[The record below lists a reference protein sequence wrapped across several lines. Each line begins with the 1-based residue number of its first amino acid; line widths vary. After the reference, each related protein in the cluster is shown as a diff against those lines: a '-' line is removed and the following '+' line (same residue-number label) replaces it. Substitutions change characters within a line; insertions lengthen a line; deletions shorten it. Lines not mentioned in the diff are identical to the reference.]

1 MHRHST
7 NPRPAPNNGHLP
19 RRPANPL
26 LGRDYILLVM
36 GQGLSLFGSMMLR
49 FAMSM
54 WVLDETGSATV
65 FASVLAAAIVP
76 TILLSPFGG
85 VLADRVNRRTIMVAL
100 DAGSGLLVLAAASW
114 FAVQDGG
121 FSIIAVGALMV
132 SLSVLSAF
140 ETPTVQAA
148 LPQLLRGSGEAVV
161 RRGMAVINQ
170 VQQLSSLLPSFIGG
184 ALYGLIGI
192 GPLLGV
198 TIACFFC
205 TAALECFIRL
215 EPPQKN
221 KPREPIPPAMDHAH
235 SDRPTPQSDGTETS
249 PSGTARGWISDIAA
263 ALRFLTHERP
273 NILRLMLLASVI
285 NLFAVGYSAVGFPF
299 MIRTVLG
306 FDAAVYGICDGIIGI
321 AAVIG
326 AILAGLFA
334 AALTIDR
341 MPTAMAAL
349 GAVILPAG
357 VGFLLPLGNMA
368 KLIVLVSSCCLVSLA
383 CSFTNIIAIPAI
395 QIRTPETMTGK
406 VMSLLASFATCTQPL
421 GQMLYGWLYDTVAPE
436 WILVGTAAAILALSA
451 ISAPLFAHFDGRR
464 DEHVTPCV

>member
-100 DAGSGLLVLAAASW
+100 DASSGLLVLAAASW

-221 KPREPIPPAMDHAH
+221 KPREPIPPAMDHARSDH
-235 SDRPTPQSDGTETS
+235 STPHPDGTETT

-273 NILRLMLLASVI
+273 NILRLMLLASVL

-306 FDAAVYGICDGIIGI
+306 FDATVYGICDGITGV

-334 AALTIDR
+334 TALTIDR
-341 MPTAMAAL
+341 MPAAMAAL

-357 VGFLLPLGNMA
+357 IGFLLPLGNMT
-368 KLIVLVSSCCLVSLA
+368 KLIVLVSSCCMVSLA

-406 VMSLLASFATCTQPL
+406 VMSLLSSFATCAQPL

>member
-7 NPRPAPNNGHLP
+7 NPRPAPDNGRLP
-19 RRPANPL
+19 RRPANQL

-100 DAGSGLLVLAAASW
+100 DASSGLLVLAATSW

-148 LPQLLRGSGEAVV
+148 LPQLLRGSGEAVI

-334 AALTIDR
+334 TALTIDR

-349 GAVILPAG
+349 GTVILPAG
-357 VGFLLPLGNMA
+357 VGFLLPLGNTT
-368 KLIVLVSSCCLVSLA
+368 KLIVLVSSCCMVSLA

-406 VMSLLASFATCTQPL
+406 VMSLLASFATCAQPL

-436 WILVGTAAAILALSA
+436 WILVGTAAAILMLSA
-451 ISAPLFAHFDGRR
+451 VSAPLFAHFDGRR

>member
-148 LPQLLRGSGEAVV
+148 LPQLLRGSGEAVI

-170 VQQLSSLLPSFIGG
+170 AQQLSSLLPSFIGG

-221 KPREPIPPAMDHAH
+221 KPREPIPPAMDHARSDH
-235 SDRPTPQSDGTETS
+235 STPHPDGTETT
-249 PSGTARGWISDIAA
+249 PSDTARGWISDIAA

-273 NILRLMLLASVI
+273 NILRLMLLASVL
-285 NLFAVGYSAVGFPF
+285 NLFTVGYSAVGFPF

-306 FDAAVYGICDGIIGI
+306 FDATVYGICDGITGV

-326 AILAGLFA
+326 AILAGLLA
-334 AALTIDR
+334 TALTIDR
-341 MPTAMAAL
+341 MPAAMTVL

-357 VGFLLPLGNMA
+357 VGFLLPLGNTT
-368 KLIVLVSSCCLVSLA
+368 KLMVLVLSCCLVGFA

-406 VMSLLASFATCTQPL
+406 VMSLLSSFATCAQPL
-421 GQMLYGWLYDTVAPE
+421 GQMLYGWLYDAAAPE
-436 WILVGTAAAILALSA
+436 WILVGTAAAILMLSA
-451 ISAPLFAHFDGRR
+451 VSAPLFAHFDGPS
-464 DEHVTPCV
+464 HG

>member
-1 MHRHST
+1 MHRHNT
-7 NPRPAPNNGHLP
+7 NPRPAPHSTHSSSHL
-19 RRPANPL
+19 ANPL

-85 VLADRVNRRTIMVAL
+85 VLADRVNRRTIMVTL

-121 FSIIAVGALMV
+121 FSITAVGALMV

-148 LPQLLRGSGEAVV
+148 LPQLLRGSGEAVI

-170 VQQLSSLLPSFIGG
+170 VQQLSSPLPSFIGG

-205 TAALECFIRL
+205 TAALECFIHL

-221 KPREPIPPAMDHAH
+221 EPREPIPPAMDHAH
-235 SDRPTPQSDGTETS
+235 SDRTTPQSDCTEAT
-249 PSGTARGWISDIAA
+249 PSDTARGWISDIAA

-273 NILRLMLLASVI
+273 NILRLMLLASVL

-306 FDAAVYGICDGIIGI
+306 FDATVYGICNGITGV

-326 AILAGLFA
+326 ATLAGLLA
-334 AALTIDR
+334 TALTIDR

-357 VGFLLPLGNMA
+357 IGFLLPLGNTT
-368 KLIVLVSSCCLVSLA
+368 KLMVLVLSCCLVSLA

-406 VMSLLASFATCTQPL
+406 VMSLLASFATCAQPL
-421 GQMLYGWLYDTVAPE
+421 GQMLYGWLYDAVAPE
-436 WILVGTAAAILALSA
+436 WILLGTAAAILALSA
-451 ISAPLFAHFDGRR
+451 VSAPLFAHFDGRR

>member
-100 DAGSGLLVLAAASW
+100 DASSGLLVLAAASW

-148 LPQLLRGSGEAVV
+148 LPQLLRGSGEAVI

-306 FDAAVYGICDGIIGI
+306 FDATVYGICDGITGV

-326 AILAGLFA
+326 AILAGLLA
-334 AALTIDR
+334 TALTIDR
-341 MPTAMAAL
+341 MPAAMAAL

-357 VGFLLPLGNMA
+357 IGFLLPLGNMT

-406 VMSLLASFATCTQPL
+406 VMSLLASFATCAQPL
-421 GQMLYGWLYDTVAPE
+421 GQMLYGWLYDAVAPE
-436 WILVGTAAAILALSA
+436 WILLGTAAAILALSA
-451 ISAPLFAHFDGRR
+451 VSAPLFAHFDGRR

>member
-19 RRPANPL
+19 RRPANQL

-100 DAGSGLLVLAAASW
+100 DASSGLLVLAATSW

-148 LPQLLRGSGEAVV
+148 LPQLLRGSGEAVI

-221 KPREPIPPAMDHAH
+221 EPREPIPPAMDHARSDH
-235 SDRPTPQSDGTETS
+235 STPHPDGTETT

-273 NILRLMLLASVI
+273 NILRLMLLASVL

-306 FDAAVYGICDGIIGI
+306 FDATVYGICDGITGV

-326 AILAGLFA
+326 AILAGLLA
-334 AALTIDR
+334 TALTIDR
-341 MPTAMAAL
+341 MPAAMAAL

-357 VGFLLPLGNMA
+357 IGFLLPLGNMT
-368 KLIVLVSSCCLVSLA
+368 KLIVLVLSCCLVGFA

-406 VMSLLASFATCTQPL
+406 VMSLLASFATCAQPL
-421 GQMLYGWLYDTVAPE
+421 GQMLYGWLYDAAAPE
-436 WILVGTAAAILALSA
+436 WILLGTAAAILALSA
-451 ISAPLFAHFDGRR
+451 VSAPLFAHFDGRR

>member
-100 DAGSGLLVLAAASW
+100 DASSGLLVLAATSW

-148 LPQLLRGSGEAVV
+148 LPQLLRGSGEAVI

-221 KPREPIPPAMDHAH
+221 EPREPIPPAMDHARSDH
-235 SDRPTPQSDGTETS
+235 STPHPDGTETT

-273 NILRLMLLASVI
+273 NILRLMLLASVL

-306 FDAAVYGICDGIIGI
+306 FDATVYGICDGITGV

-326 AILAGLFA
+326 AILAGLLA
-334 AALTIDR
+334 TALTIDR
-341 MPTAMAAL
+341 MPAAMAAL

-357 VGFLLPLGNMA
+357 IGFLLPLGNMT
-368 KLIVLVSSCCLVSLA
+368 KLIVLVSSCCMVSLA

-421 GQMLYGWLYDTVAPE
+421 GQMLYGWLYDAAAPE
-436 WILVGTAAAILALSA
+436 WILLGTAAAILALSA
-451 ISAPLFAHFDGRR
+451 VYALLFAHIDCRR

>member
-1 MHRHST
+1 MHRHNT
-7 NPRPAPNNGHLP
+7 NPRPAPHSTHSSSHL
-19 RRPANPL
+19 ANPL

-85 VLADRVNRRTIMVAL
+85 VLADRVNRRTIMVTL

-148 LPQLLRGSGEAVV
+148 LPQLLRGSGEAVI

-205 TAALECFIRL
+205 TAALECFIHL

-221 KPREPIPPAMDHAH
+221 EPREPIPPAMDHAR
-235 SDRPTPQSDGTETS
+235 SDRTTPQSDCTETT

-273 NILRLMLLASVI
+273 NILRLMLLASAI
-285 NLFAVGYSAVGFPF
+285 NLFTVGYSAVGFPF
-299 MIRTVLG
+299 VIRTILG
-306 FDAAVYGICDGIIGI
+306 FDTAVYGICDGIIGI

-406 VMSLLASFATCTQPL
+406 VMSLLASFATCAQPL
-421 GQMLYGWLYDTVAPE
+421 GQMLYGWLYDAVAPE
-436 WILVGTAAAILALSA
+436 WILLGTAAAILALSA
-451 ISAPLFAHFDGRR
+451 VSAPLFVHFDGRR

>member
-19 RRPANPL
+19 RRPANQL

-76 TILLSPFGG
+76 TILISPFGG

-100 DAGSGLLVLAAASW
+100 DASSGLLVLAATSW

-148 LPQLLRGSGEAVV
+148 LPQLLRGSGEAVI

-221 KPREPIPPAMDHAH
+221 KPREPIPPTMDHAQP
-235 SDRPTPQSDGTETS
+235 DRTTAQSDSTETT
-249 PSGTARGWISDIAA
+249 PSDTAHGWISDIAA

-285 NLFAVGYSAVGFPF
+285 NLFTVGYSAVGFPF

-306 FDAAVYGICDGIIGI
+306 FDATVYGICDGITGV

-326 AILAGLFA
+326 AILAGLLA
-334 AALTIDR
+334 TALTIDR
-341 MPTAMAAL
+341 MPAAMAAL

-357 VGFLLPLGNMA
+357 IGFLLPLGNMA

-406 VMSLLASFATCTQPL
+406 VMSLLASFATCAQPL
-421 GQMLYGWLYDTVAPE
+421 GQMLYGWLYDAAAPE
-436 WILVGTAAAILALSA
+436 WILLGTAAAILALSA
-451 ISAPLFAHFDGRR
+451 VSAPLFAHFDGRR

>member
-76 TILLSPFGG
+76 TILISPFGG

-100 DAGSGLLVLAAASW
+100 DASSGLLVLAAASW

-148 LPQLLRGSGEAVV
+148 LPQLLRGSGEAVI

-221 KPREPIPPAMDHAH
+221 EPREPIPPAMDHARSDH
-235 SDRPTPQSDGTETS
+235 STPHPDGTETT

-421 GQMLYGWLYDTVAPE
+421 GQMLYGWLYDTAAPE
-436 WILVGTAAAILALSA
+436 WILVGTAAAILMLSA
-451 ISAPLFAHFDGRR
+451 VSAPLFAHFDGRR
-464 DEHVTPCV
+464 DEHARSYV

>member
-148 LPQLLRGSGEAVV
+148 LPQLLRGSGEAVI

-221 KPREPIPPAMDHAH
+221 KPREPIPPAMDHARSDH
-235 SDRPTPQSDGTETS
+235 STPHPDGTETT

-357 VGFLLPLGNMA
+357 VGFLLPLGNMT
-368 KLIVLVSSCCLVSLA
+368 KLIALVSSCCLVSLA

-406 VMSLLASFATCTQPL
+406 VMSLLASFATCAQPL
-421 GQMLYGWLYDTVAPE
+421 GQMLYGWLYDAVAPE
-436 WILVGTAAAILALSA
+436 WILLGTAAAILALSA
-451 ISAPLFAHFDGRR
+451 VSAPLFAHFDGPS
-464 DEHVTPCV
+464 HG

>member
-7 NPRPAPNNGHLP
+7 NPRPTSNNGHLP
-19 RRPANPL
+19 RRPTNPL

-36 GQGLSLFGSMMLR
+36 GQGLSLFGSTMLR

-76 TILLSPFGG
+76 TILISPFGG

-100 DAGSGLLVLAAASW
+100 DASSGLLVLAATSW

-148 LPQLLRGSGEAVV
+148 LPQLLRGSGEAVI

-184 ALYGLIGI
+184 ALYGLLGI

-235 SDRPTPQSDGTETS
+235 SDRTTPQSDCTEAT
-249 PSGTARGWISDIAA
+249 PSDTARGWISDIAA

-334 AALTIDR
+334 TALTIDR

-357 VGFLLPLGNMA
+357 VGFLLPLGNTT
-368 KLIVLVSSCCLVSLA
+368 KLMVLVLSCCLVSLA

-406 VMSLLASFATCTQPL
+406 VMSLLASFATCAQPL
-421 GQMLYGWLYDTVAPE
+421 GQMLYGWLYDAVAPE
-436 WILVGTAAAILALSA
+436 WILLGTAAAILALSA
-451 ISAPLFAHFDGRR
+451 VSAPLFAHFDGRR

>member
-26 LGRDYILLVM
+26 LGHDYILLVM

-235 SDRPTPQSDGTETS
+235 SDRTTPQSGCTEAT
-249 PSGTARGWISDIAA
+249 PSDTARGWISDIAA

-273 NILRLMLLASVI
+273 NILRLMLLASVL

-306 FDAAVYGICDGIIGI
+306 FDATVYGICDGITGI

-326 AILAGLFA
+326 AILAGLLA
-334 AALTIDR
+334 TALTIDR
-341 MPTAMAAL
+341 MPAAMAAL

-357 VGFLLPLGNMA
+357 IGFLLPLGNMT
-368 KLIVLVSSCCLVSLA
+368 KLIALVSSCCLVSLA

-406 VMSLLASFATCTQPL
+406 VMSLLASFATCAQPL

-451 ISAPLFAHFDGRR
+451 VSAPLFAHFDGPS
-464 DEHVTPCV
+464 HG

>member
-76 TILLSPFGG
+76 TILISPFGG

-100 DAGSGLLVLAAASW
+100 DASSGLLVLAATSW

-148 LPQLLRGSGEAVV
+148 LPQLLRGSGEAVI

-192 GPLLGV
+192 QVQLFVEDAVFGFWG
-198 TIACFFC
+198 
-205 TAALECFIRL
+205 
-215 EPPQKN
+215 
-221 KPREPIPPAMDHAH
+221 
-235 SDRPTPQSDGTETS
+235 
-249 PSGTARGWISDIAA
+249 
-263 ALRFLTHERP
+263 
-273 NILRLMLLASVI
+273 SV
-285 NLFAVGYSAVGFPF
+285 F
-299 MIRTVLG
+299 
-306 FDAAVYGICDGIIGI
+306 
-321 AAVIG
+321 
-326 AILAGLFA
+326 
-334 AALTIDR
+334 
-341 MPTAMAAL
+341 
-349 GAVILPAG
+349 
-357 VGFLLPLGNMA
+357 
-368 KLIVLVSSCCLVSLA
+368 
-383 CSFTNIIAIPAI
+383 
-395 QIRTPETMTGK
+395 
-406 VMSLLASFATCTQPL
+406 
-421 GQMLYGWLYDTVAPE
+421 
-436 WILVGTAAAILALSA
+436 
-451 ISAPLFAHFDGRR
+451 
-464 DEHVTPCV
+464 

>member
-148 LPQLLRGSGEAVV
+148 LPQLLRGSGEAVI

-205 TAALECFIRL
+205 TVALECFIRL

-221 KPREPIPPAMDHAH
+221 EPREPIPPAMDHAR
-235 SDRPTPQSDGTETS
+235 SDRTTPQSDCTEAT
-249 PSGTARGWISDIAA
+249 PSDTARGWISDIAA

-273 NILRLMLLASVI
+273 NILRLMLLASVL

-306 FDAAVYGICDGIIGI
+306 FDATVYGICDGITGV

-326 AILAGLFA
+326 AILAGLLA
-334 AALTIDR
+334 TALTIDR
-341 MPTAMAAL
+341 MPAAMAAL

-357 VGFLLPLGNMA
+357 IGFLLPLGNMT
-368 KLIVLVSSCCLVSLA
+368 KLIVLVSSCCMVSLA

-406 VMSLLASFATCTQPL
+406 VMSLLSSFATCAQPL

-436 WILVGTAAAILALSA
+436 WILVGTAAAILMLSA
-451 ISAPLFAHFDGRR
+451 VSAPLFAHFDGPS
-464 DEHVTPCV
+464 HG

>member
-148 LPQLLRGSGEAVV
+148 LPQLLRGSGEAVI

-235 SDRPTPQSDGTETS
+235 SDRTTPQSDCTEAT
-249 PSGTARGWISDIAA
+249 PSDTARGWISDIAA

-357 VGFLLPLGNMA
+357 VGFLLPLGNMT
-368 KLIVLVSSCCLVSLA
+368 KLIALVSSCCLVSLA

-406 VMSLLASFATCTQPL
+406 VMSLLASFATCAQPL

-436 WILVGTAAAILALSA
+436 WILVGTAAAILMLSA
-451 ISAPLFAHFDGRR
+451 VSAPLFAHFDGPS
-464 DEHVTPCV
+464 HG

>member
-19 RRPANPL
+19 RRPTNPL

-85 VLADRVNRRTIMVAL
+85 VLADRVNRRTIMVTL

-148 LPQLLRGSGEAVV
+148 LPQLLRGSGEAVI

-205 TAALECFIRL
+205 TAALECFIHL

-221 KPREPIPPAMDHAH
+221 EPREPIPPAMDHAH
-235 SDRPTPQSDGTETS
+235 SDRTTPQSDCTEAT
-249 PSGTARGWISDIAA
+249 PSDTARGWISDIAA

-273 NILRLMLLASVI
+273 NILRLMLLASVL

-306 FDAAVYGICDGIIGI
+306 FDATVYGICNGITGV

-326 AILAGLFA
+326 ATLAGLLA
-334 AALTIDR
+334 TALTIDR

-357 VGFLLPLGNMA
+357 IGFLLPLGNTT
-368 KLIVLVSSCCLVSLA
+368 KLMVLVLSCCLVSLA

-406 VMSLLASFATCTQPL
+406 VMSLLASFATCAQPL
-421 GQMLYGWLYDTVAPE
+421 GQMLYGWLYDAVAPE
-436 WILVGTAAAILALSA
+436 WILLGTAAAILALSA
-451 ISAPLFAHFDGRR
+451 VSAPLFAHFDGRR

>member
-148 LPQLLRGSGEAVV
+148 LPQLLRGSGEAVI

-326 AILAGLFA
+326 AILAGLLA
-334 AALTIDR
+334 TALTIDR
-341 MPTAMAAL
+341 MPAAMAAL

-357 VGFLLPLGNMA
+357 IGFLLPLGNMT
-368 KLIVLVSSCCLVSLA
+368 KLIVLISSCCMVSLA

-406 VMSLLASFATCTQPL
+406 VMSLLSSFATCAQPL
-421 GQMLYGWLYDTVAPE
+421 GQMLYGWLYDAAAPE
-436 WILVGTAAAILALSA
+436 WILLGTAAAILALSA

>member
-19 RRPANPL
+19 RRPANQL

-148 LPQLLRGSGEAVV
+148 LPQLLRGSGEAVI

-205 TAALECFIRL
+205 TAAE
-215 EPPQKN
+215 EQ
-221 KPREPIPPAMDHAH
+221 
-235 SDRPTPQSDGTETS
+235 TP
-249 PSGTARGWISDIAA
+249 
-263 ALRFLTHERP
+263 
-273 NILRLMLLASVI
+273 
-285 NLFAVGYSAVGFPF
+285 
-299 MIRTVLG
+299 
-306 FDAAVYGICDGIIGI
+306 
-321 AAVIG
+321 
-326 AILAGLFA
+326 
-334 AALTIDR
+334 
-341 MPTAMAAL
+341 
-349 GAVILPAG
+349 
-357 VGFLLPLGNMA
+357 
-368 KLIVLVSSCCLVSLA
+368 
-383 CSFTNIIAIPAI
+383 
-395 QIRTPETMTGK
+395 
-406 VMSLLASFATCTQPL
+406 
-421 GQMLYGWLYDTVAPE
+421 
-436 WILVGTAAAILALSA
+436 
-451 ISAPLFAHFDGRR
+451 
-464 DEHVTPCV
+464 

>member
-148 LPQLLRGSGEAVV
+148 LPQLLRGSGEAVI

-184 ALYGLIGI
+184 TLYGLIGI

-221 KPREPIPPAMDHAH
+221 KPREPIPPAMDHARSDH
-235 SDRPTPQSDGTETS
+235 STPHPDGTETT

-357 VGFLLPLGNMA
+357 VGFLLPLGNMT
-368 KLIVLVSSCCLVSLA
+368 KLIALVSSCCLVSLA

-406 VMSLLASFATCTQPL
+406 VMSLLASFATCAQPL
-421 GQMLYGWLYDTVAPE
+421 GQMLYGWLYDAVAPE
-436 WILVGTAAAILALSA
+436 WILLGTAAAILALSA
-451 ISAPLFAHFDGRR
+451 VSAPLFAHFDGPT
-464 DEHVTPCV
+464 HG

>member
-148 LPQLLRGSGEAVV
+148 LPQLLRGSGEAVI

-221 KPREPIPPAMDHAH
+221 EPREPIPPAMDHAR
-235 SDRPTPQSDGTETS
+235 SDRTTPQSDCTEAT
-249 PSGTARGWISDIAA
+249 PSDTARGWISDIAA

-273 NILRLMLLASVI
+273 NILRLMLLASVL

-306 FDAAVYGICDGIIGI
+306 FDATVYGICDGITGV

-326 AILAGLFA
+326 AILAGLLA
-334 AALTIDR
+334 TALTIDR
-341 MPTAMAAL
+341 MPAAMAAL

-357 VGFLLPLGNMA
+357 IGFLLPLGNMT
-368 KLIVLVSSCCLVSLA
+368 KLIVLVSSCCMVSLA

-406 VMSLLASFATCTQPL
+406 VMSLLSSFATCAQPL

-436 WILVGTAAAILALSA
+436 WILVGTAAAILMLSA
-451 ISAPLFAHFDGRR
+451 VSAPLFAHFDGPS
-464 DEHVTPCV
+464 HG

>member
-148 LPQLLRGSGEAVV
+148 LPQLLRGSGEAVI

-235 SDRPTPQSDGTETS
+235 SDRPTPQSDGTETT

-357 VGFLLPLGNMA
+357 VGFLLPLGNTT
-368 KLIVLVSSCCLVSLA
+368 KLMVLVLSCCLVGFA

-406 VMSLLASFATCTQPL
+406 VMSLLSSFATCAQPL
-421 GQMLYGWLYDTVAPE
+421 GQMLYGWLYDAAAPE
-436 WILVGTAAAILALSA
+436 WILLGTAAAILALSA

>member
-85 VLADRVNRRTIMVAL
+85 ILADRVNRRTIMVTL

-148 LPQLLRGSGEAVV
+148 LPQLLRGSGEAVI

-349 GAVILPAG
+349 GTVILPAG

-368 KLIVLVSSCCLVSLA
+368 KLIALVSSCCLVSLA

-406 VMSLLASFATCTQPL
+406 VMSLLASFATCAQPL
-421 GQMLYGWLYDTVAPE
+421 GQMLYGWLYDAAAPE
-436 WILVGTAAAILALSA
+436 WILLGTAAAILALSA

>member
-148 LPQLLRGSGEAVV
+148 LPQLLRGSGEAVI

-198 TIACFFC
+198 TIVCFFC

-326 AILAGLFA
+326 AILAGLLA
-334 AALTIDR
+334 TALTIDR
-341 MPTAMAAL
+341 MPAAMAAL

-357 VGFLLPLGNMA
+357 IGFLLPLGNMT
-368 KLIVLVSSCCLVSLA
+368 KLIVLVSSCCMVSLA

-406 VMSLLASFATCTQPL
+406 VMSLLASFATCAQPL

-436 WILVGTAAAILALSA
+436 WILLGTAAAILMLSA
-451 ISAPLFAHFDGRR
+451 VSAPLFAHFDGPS
-464 DEHVTPCV
+464 HG

>member
-1 MHRHST
+1 MHRHNT
-7 NPRPAPNNGHLP
+7 NPRPAPHSTHSSSHL
-19 RRPANPL
+19 ANPL

-85 VLADRVNRRTIMVAL
+85 VLADRVNRRTIMVTL

-148 LPQLLRGSGEAVV
+148 LPQLLRGSGEAVI

-205 TAALECFIRL
+205 TAALECFIHL

-221 KPREPIPPAMDHAH
+221 EPREPIPPAMDHARSDH
-235 SDRPTPQSDGTETS
+235 STPHPDGTETTS
-249 PSGTARGWISDIAA
+249 SGTARGWISDIAA

-285 NLFAVGYSAVGFPF
+285 NLFTVGYSAVGFPF
-299 MIRTVLG
+299 VIRTVLG
-306 FDAAVYGICDGIIGI
+306 FDTAVYGICDGIIGI

-406 VMSLLASFATCTQPL
+406 VMSLLASFATCAQPL
-421 GQMLYGWLYDTVAPE
+421 GQMLYGWLYDAVAPE
-436 WILVGTAAAILALSA
+436 WILLGTAAAILALSA
-451 ISAPLFAHFDGRR
+451 VSAPLFAHFDGRR

>member
-148 LPQLLRGSGEAVV
+148 LPQLLRGSGEAVI

-184 ALYGLIGI
+184 TLYGLIGI

-198 TIACFFC
+198 TIVCFFC

-221 KPREPIPPAMDHAH
+221 EPREPIPPTMDHAQP
-235 SDRPTPQSDGTETS
+235 DRTTAQSDSTETT
-249 PSGTARGWISDIAA
+249 PSDTARGWISDIAA

-273 NILRLMLLASVI
+273 NILRLMLLASAI
-285 NLFAVGYSAVGFPF
+285 NLFTVGYSAVGFPF

-306 FDAAVYGICDGIIGI
+306 FDATVYGICDGIIGI

-326 AILAGLFA
+326 AILAGLLA
-334 AALTIDR
+334 TALTIDR
-341 MPTAMAAL
+341 MPAAMAAL

-357 VGFLLPLGNMA
+357 IGFLLPLGNMT
-368 KLIVLVSSCCLVSLA
+368 KLIVLVSSCCMVSLA

-406 VMSLLASFATCTQPL
+406 VMSLLSSFATCAQPL
-421 GQMLYGWLYDTVAPE
+421 GQMLYGWLYDAAAPE
-436 WILVGTAAAILALSA
+436 WILLGTAAAILALSA
-451 ISAPLFAHFDGRR
+451 ISAPLFAHFDGRH
-464 DEHVTPCV
+464 DEHARSYV

>member
-148 LPQLLRGSGEAVV
+148 LPQLLRGSGEAVI

-285 NLFAVGYSAVGFPF
+285 NLFTVGYSAVGFPF

-306 FDAAVYGICDGIIGI
+306 FDATVYGICDGITGV

-326 AILAGLFA
+326 AILAGLLA
-334 AALTIDR
+334 TALTIDR
-341 MPTAMAAL
+341 MPAAMAAL

-357 VGFLLPLGNMA
+357 IGFLLPLGNMT
-368 KLIVLVSSCCLVSLA
+368 KLIVLVSSCCMVSLA

-406 VMSLLASFATCTQPL
+406 VMSLLSSFATCAQPL
-421 GQMLYGWLYDTVAPE
+421 GQMLYGWLYDAAAPE
-436 WILVGTAAAILALSA
+436 WILLGTAAAILALSA

>member
-19 RRPANPL
+19 RRPANQL

-100 DAGSGLLVLAAASW
+100 DASSGLLVLAATSW

-148 LPQLLRGSGEAVV
+148 LPQLLRGSGEAVI

-170 VQQLSSLLPSFIGG
+170 MQQLSSLLPSFIGG

-221 KPREPIPPAMDHAH
+221 EPREPIPPAMDHAH
-235 SDRPTPQSDGTETS
+235 SDRATPQSDCTEAT
-249 PSGTARGWISDIAA
+249 PSDTARGWISDIAA

-273 NILRLMLLASVI
+273 NILRLMLLASVL

-306 FDAAVYGICDGIIGI
+306 FDATVYGICDGITGV

-326 AILAGLFA
+326 AILAGLLA
-334 AALTIDR
+334 TALTIDR
-341 MPTAMAAL
+341 MPAAMAAL

-357 VGFLLPLGNMA
+357 IGFLLPLGNMT
-368 KLIVLVSSCCLVSLA
+368 KLIVLVLSCCLVGFA

-406 VMSLLASFATCTQPL
+406 VMSLLASFATCAQPL
-421 GQMLYGWLYDTVAPE
+421 GQMLYGWLYDAAAPE
-436 WILVGTAAAILALSA
+436 WILLGTAAAILALSA
-451 ISAPLFAHFDGRR
+451 VSAPLFAHFDGRR
-464 DEHVTPCV
+464 DEHARSYV

>member
-148 LPQLLRGSGEAVV
+148 LPQLLRGSGEAVI

-221 KPREPIPPAMDHAH
+221 KPREPIPPAMDHARSDH
-235 SDRPTPQSDGTETS
+235 STPHPDGTETT

-357 VGFLLPLGNMA
+357 VGFLLPLGNMT
-368 KLIVLVSSCCLVSLA
+368 KLIALVSSCCLVSLA

-406 VMSLLASFATCTQPL
+406 VMSLLASFATCAQPL

-436 WILVGTAAAILALSA
+436 WILVGTAAAILMLSA
-451 ISAPLFAHFDGRR
+451 VSAPLFAHFDGPS
-464 DEHVTPCV
+464 HG

>member
-148 LPQLLRGSGEAVV
+148 LPQLLRGSGEAVI

-221 KPREPIPPAMDHAH
+221 KPREPIPPAMDHARSDH
-235 SDRPTPQSDGTETS
+235 STPHPDGTETT

-263 ALRFLTHERP
+263 ALQFLTHERP

-326 AILAGLFA
+326 AILAA
-334 AALTIDR
+334 VSYTHLTL
-341 MPTAMAAL
+341 PTKA
-349 GAVILPAG
+349 
-357 VGFLLPLGNMA
+357 
-368 KLIVLVSSCCLVSLA
+368 
-383 CSFTNIIAIPAI
+383 
-395 QIRTPETMTGK
+395 
-406 VMSLLASFATCTQPL
+406 
-421 GQMLYGWLYDTVAPE
+421 
-436 WILVGTAAAILALSA
+436 
-451 ISAPLFAHFDGRR
+451 
-464 DEHVTPCV
+464 

>member
-76 TILLSPFGG
+76 TILISPFGG

-100 DAGSGLLVLAAASW
+100 DASSGLLVLAATSW

-148 LPQLLRGSGEAVV
+148 LPQLLRGSGEAVI

-357 VGFLLPLGNMA
+357 VGFLLPLGNTT
-368 KLIVLVSSCCLVSLA
+368 KLMVLVLSCCLVSLA

-406 VMSLLASFATCTQPL
+406 VMSLLASFATCAQPL

-451 ISAPLFAHFDGRR
+451 VSAPLFAHFDGPS
-464 DEHVTPCV
+464 HG

>member
-148 LPQLLRGSGEAVV
+148 LPQLLRGSGEAVI

-221 KPREPIPPAMDHAH
+221 EPREPIPPTMDHAQP
-235 SDRPTPQSDGTETS
+235 DRATAQSDSTETT
-249 PSGTARGWISDIAA
+249 PSDTVRGWISDIAA

-285 NLFAVGYSAVGFPF
+285 NLFTVGYSAVGFPF

-306 FDAAVYGICDGIIGI
+306 FDATVYGICDGITGV

-326 AILAGLFA
+326 AILAGLLA
-334 AALTIDR
+334 TALTIDR
-341 MPTAMAAL
+341 MPAAMAAL

-357 VGFLLPLGNMA
+357 IGFLLPLGNMT
-368 KLIVLVSSCCLVSLA
+368 KLIVLVSSCCMVSLA

-451 ISAPLFAHFDGRR
+451 VSAPLFAHFDGPS
-464 DEHVTPCV
+464 HG

>member
-19 RRPANPL
+19 RRPANQL

-100 DAGSGLLVLAAASW
+100 DASSGLLVLAATSW

-148 LPQLLRGSGEAVV
+148 LPQLLRGSGEAVI

-221 KPREPIPPAMDHAH
+221 EPREPIPPAMDHARSDH
-235 SDRPTPQSDGTETS
+235 STPHPDGTETT

-273 NILRLMLLASVI
+273 NILRLMLLASVL

-306 FDAAVYGICDGIIGI
+306 FDATVYGICDGITGV

-326 AILAGLFA
+326 AILAGLLA
-334 AALTIDR
+334 TALTIDR
-341 MPTAMAAL
+341 MPAAMAAL

-357 VGFLLPLGNMA
+357 IGFLLPLGNMT
-368 KLIVLVSSCCLVSLA
+368 KLIVLVLSCCLVGFA

-406 VMSLLASFATCTQPL
+406 VMSLLASFATCAQPL
-421 GQMLYGWLYDTVAPE
+421 GQMLYGWLYDAAAPE
-436 WILVGTAAAILALSA
+436 WILLGTAAAILALSA
-451 ISAPLFAHFDGRR
+451 VSAPLFAHFDGRR
-464 DEHVTPCV
+464 DEHARSYV

>member
-1 MHRHST
+1 MT
-7 NPRPAPNNGHLP
+7 L
-19 RRPANPL
+19 
-26 LGRDYILLVM
+26 RD
-36 GQGLSLFGSMMLR
+36 GWLSLT
-49 FAMSM
+49 A
-54 WVLDETGSATV
+54 
-65 FASVLAAAIVP
+65 
-76 TILLSPFGG
+76 
-85 VLADRVNRRTIMVAL
+85 
-100 DAGSGLLVLAAASW
+100 
-114 FAVQDGG
+114 AVQDGG

-148 LPQLLRGSGEAVV
+148 LPQLLRGSGEAVI

-235 SDRPTPQSDGTETS
+235 SDHSTPHPDGTETTS
-249 PSGTARGWISDIAA
+249 SGTARGWISDIAA

-368 KLIVLVSSCCLVSLA
+368 KLIALVSSCCLVSLA

-406 VMSLLASFATCTQPL
+406 VMSLLASFATCAQPL
-421 GQMLYGWLYDTVAPE
+421 GQMLYGWLYDAVAPE

-451 ISAPLFAHFDGRR
+451 VSAPLFAHFDGRR

>member
-7 NPRPAPNNGHLP
+7 NPRPAPNSTHSSSHL
-19 RRPANPL
+19 ANPL

-76 TILLSPFGG
+76 TILISPFGG

-100 DAGSGLLVLAAASW
+100 DASSGLLVLAAASW

-148 LPQLLRGSGEAVV
+148 LPQLLRGSGEAVI

-235 SDRPTPQSDGTETS
+235 SDRTTPQSDCTEAT
-249 PSGTARGWISDIAA
+249 PSDTARGWISDIAA

-285 NLFAVGYSAVGFPF
+285 NLFTVGYSAVGFPF

-306 FDAAVYGICDGIIGI
+306 FDATVYGICDGITGV

-326 AILAGLFA
+326 AILAGLLA
-334 AALTIDR
+334 TALTIDR
-341 MPTAMAAL
+341 MPAAMAAL

-357 VGFLLPLGNMA
+357 IGFLLPLGNMT
-368 KLIVLVSSCCLVSLA
+368 KLIVLVSSCCMVSLA

-406 VMSLLASFATCTQPL
+406 VMSLLSSFATCAQPL
-421 GQMLYGWLYDTVAPE
+421 GQMLYGWLYDAAAPE
-436 WILVGTAAAILALSA
+436 WILLGTAAAILALSA

>member
-100 DAGSGLLVLAAASW
+100 DASSGLLVLAATSW

>member
-19 RRPANPL
+19 RRPANLL

-100 DAGSGLLVLAAASW
+100 DASSGLLVLAATSW

-148 LPQLLRGSGEAVV
+148 LPQLLRGSGEAVI

-221 KPREPIPPAMDHAH
+221 EPREPIPPTMDHAQP
-235 SDRPTPQSDGTETS
+235 DRTTPQSDCTEAT
-249 PSGTARGWISDIAA
+249 PSDTARGWISDIAA

-306 FDAAVYGICDGIIGI
+306 FDATVYGICNGITGI

-326 AILAGLFA
+326 AVLAGLFA
-334 AALTIDR
+334 AVLTIDR
-341 MPTAMAAL
+341 MPAAMTVL

-357 VGFLLPLGNMA
+357 VGFLLPLGNTT
-368 KLIVLVSSCCLVSLA
+368 KLMVLVLSCCLVGFA

-421 GQMLYGWLYDTVAPE
+421 GQMLYGWLYDAVAPE
-436 WILVGTAAAILALSA
+436 WILLGTAAAILALSA
-451 ISAPLFAHFDGRR
+451 VSAPLFAHFDGPS
-464 DEHVTPCV
+464 HG

>member
-148 LPQLLRGSGEAVV
+148 LPQLLRGSGEAVI

-221 KPREPIPPAMDHAH
+221 KPREPIPPAMDHARSDH
-235 SDRPTPQSDGTETS
+235 STPHPDGTETT

-357 VGFLLPLGNMA
+357 VGFLLPLGNMT
-368 KLIVLVSSCCLVSLA
+368 KLIALVSSCCLVSLA

-436 WILVGTAAAILALSA
+436 WILVGTAAAILMLSA
-451 ISAPLFAHFDGRR
+451 VSAPLFAHFDGPS
-464 DEHVTPCV
+464 HG